1 MIQREKLQYSQFNET
16 TKKREQLNY
25 PLENLNNEISPS
37 ERKNMKSGQQKLEK
51 INPLY
56 MLSDNNNT

>member
-16 TKKREQLNY
+16 TKKREQSNY